1 MSAREFAE
9 WMAYCRLEPFGE
21 ERADLRSAIV
31 AKTVADVN
39 TPKGKRR
46 AKLTEFMPRFEK
58 EEQTVDQQIGIA
70 AMLTAAFGGK
80 DERYGKESHDTA
92 RQAGH

>member
-9 WMAYCRLEPFGE
+9 WMAYYQLEPFGE
-21 ERADLRSAIV
+21 ERADLRAAIV
-31 AKTVADVN
+31 AKTIADVN
-39 TPKGKRR
+39 TPKGARR
-46 AKLTEFMPRFEK
+46 AKLTEFMPRFER
-58 EEQTVDQQIGIA
+58 EEQTVEQQISIA

-80 DERYGKESHDTA
+80 DERHGDESHDNA